1 MGNTYTIRIRS
12 GSNSVKRYRFSMWWK
27 RYIFNPRSNGRG
39 FYEKKDCSKWEK
51 NKMFHFCRRR
61 KLSLDAVPTQYTRSR
76 NYRNE
81 FFAKNKTVSGRY
93 RCAYCG
99 RKLEREKITIDHIF
113 PVHCMEEYPAV
124 RKRAAL
130 FGIRGSNDLK
140 NLVPACRRCNLRK
153 GTRMGW
159 WIIKGFLGRTWWY
172 WPVRKLLRLT
182 VILAVAYL
190 CGYTGMFMK

>member
-1 MGNTYTIRIRS
+1 MGNTYTIRVRS
-12 GSNSVKRYRFSMWWK
+12 GANSVRRYRFSLWWK

-39 FYEKKDCSKWEK
+39 FYEKDCSKWEK

-81 FFAKNKTVSGRY
+81 F
-93 RCAYCG
+93 
-99 RKLEREKITIDHIF
+99 LQKIKQYPGDTGARTAEENWQGEDHNRPYF

-124 RKRAAL
+124 RRRAAL

-153 GTRMGW
+153 GTQMGW

-190 CGYTGMFMK
+190 CR

>member
-1 MGNTYTIRIRS
+1 MGNTYTIRVRS
-12 GSNSVKRYRFSMWWK
+12 GSNSVRRYRFSLWWK

-61 KLSLDAVPTQYTRSR
+61 KLSLNAVPTQYTRSR

-81 FFAKNKTVSGRY
+81 FFSKNKTVSGRY

-99 RKLEREKITIDHIF
+99 RKLAREKITIDHIF
-113 PVHCMEEYPAV
+113 PVHCREEYPAV
-124 RKRAAL
+124 RRRAAL

-153 GTRMGW
+153 GPRMGW
-159 WIIKGFLGRTWWY
+159 WIIKGFLGRMWW
-172 WPVRKLLRLT
+172 
-182 VILAVAYL
+182 
-190 CGYTGMFMK
+190 

>member
-51 NKMFHFCRRR
+51 NKMFHFCRR
-61 KLSLDAVPTQYTRSR
+61 
-76 NYRNE
+76 NRNE

-99 RKLEREKITIDHIF
+99 RKLAREKITIDHIF

-124 RKRAAL
+124 RRRAAL

-140 NLVPACRRCNLRK
+140 NLVPACSRCNLRK

-190 CGYTGMFMK
+190 CRSITHH

>member
-1 MGNTYTIRIRS
+1 MRTILNYP
-12 GSNSVKRYRFSMWWK
+12 G
-27 RYIFNPRSNGRG
+27 
-39 FYEKKDCSKWEK
+39 SKWNIASKLVELIPKHHSYVEPFFGSGAVLFNKPVSDIETINDLDHDVVNLFRCIQEDAEHLARMVMVTPFSREK
-51 NKMFHFCRRR
+51 YE
-61 KLSLDAVPTQYTRSR
+61 DT
-76 NYRNE
+76 
-81 FFAKNKTVSGRY
+81 FAKNKTVSGRY

-99 RKLEREKITIDHIF
+99 RKLAREKITIDHIF

-124 RKRAAL
+124 RRRAAL

-153 GTRMGW
+153 GPRMGW

-190 CGYTGMFMK
+190 CR

>member
-1 MGNTYTIRIRS
+1 
-12 GSNSVKRYRFSMWWK
+12 
-27 RYIFNPRSNGRG
+27 
-39 FYEKKDCSKWEK
+39 
-51 NKMFHFCRRR
+51 MFQFCRRR
-61 KLSLDAVPTQYTRSR
+61 KLSLNAVPTQYTRSR

-99 RKLEREKITIDHIF
+99 RKLAREKITIDHIF

-124 RKRAAL
+124 RRRAAL

-153 GTRMGW
+153 GPQMGW

>member
-1 MGNTYTIRIRS
+1 MGNTYTIRVRS
-12 GSNSVKRYRFSMWWK
+12 GSNSVRRYRFSLWWK

-51 NKMFHFCRRR
+51 NKMFHFCRR
-61 KLSLDAVPTQYTRSR
+61 KLA
-76 NYRNE
+76 
-81 FFAKNKTVSGRY
+81 
-93 RCAYCG
+93 
-99 RKLEREKITIDHIF
+99 REKITIDHIF

-124 RKRAAL
+124 RRRAAL

-190 CGYTGMFMK
+190 CR